1 MIGIFLLML
10 LGGPLKNSESYD
22 KPFWDI
28 FEISPFSD
36 QNRVNS
42 GGRGSPQNL
51 VYNWNLP
58 TYVTLKPMQKQDQM
72 L

>member
-1 MIGIFLLML
+1 MEEGVVKNP
-10 LGGPLKNSESYD
+10 GPYD

-36 QNRVNS
+36 QNRVKS
-42 GGRGSPQNL
+42 GGNFFMIEIFLLMLLGSPCKNL
-51 VYNWNLP
+51 EP
-58 TYVTLKPMQKQDQM
+58 HDKPFWAI